1 MHSGRP
7 AKSESLMQLQQ
18 SPSLTMMICL
28 ELMLVIFET
37 PFLNFTLLCLRPLA
51 QYRRP
56 ILLKNIYLVLLL
68 LSPNYLL
75 HLIQLRRGVVSAAS
89 VRPGR
94 YFNRLLQPQAHCQF
108 LLMTMKKFEV
118 MILMNPYHQPSDRL
132 SGRQSGPS
140 VICLDSFA
148 NILVFPVIIQT
159 TSSVPKTL
167 PMHPFH
173 PPMTQAYRIPLFE
186 MDHPWQR
193 MQHLAKKLPCT
204 FLSRTPPH
212 MVDGLDVVRLCYEV
226 DRRGYKVG

>member
-7 AKSESLMQLQQ
+7 AKSESLTRLQQ
-18 SPSLTMMICL
+18 SPSLTMICL
-28 ELMLVIFET
+28 ELRLVIFET

-56 ILLKNIYLVLLL
+56 ILSKNIYLVLLSL
-68 LSPNYLL
+68 NPNYLL
-75 HLIQLRRGVVSAAS
+75 HLIQLQRGVVSAAS

-94 YFNRLLQPQAHCQF
+94 YFNRLLQPQARCQF
-108 LLMTMKKFEV
+108 LLLMTMKKFEV

-140 VICLDSFA
+140 VIRLDSFA
-148 NILVFPVIIQT
+148 NILAFPVIIRT

-167 PMHPFH
+167 PMRPFH
-173 PPMTQAYRIPLFE
+173 PPMTQAHRMLLFE

-193 MQHLAKKLPCT
+193 IQRLAKKLPRT

-212 MVDGLDVVRLCYEV
+212 TV
-226 DRRGYKVG
+226 